1 MTYISSL
8 NSSTIMARASL
19 AQSTDQTAIAME
31 RLSTGVALSS
41 AKDDPSAFYAGSTL
55 GAQISWEA
63 QAVKNISDASSLMN
77 AADGAIEQVKTMLQR
92 IRTLAMQAA
101 NSTAEMD
108 RSALQAEVDQLTNE
122 IDRLTN
128 TAMYNGQRLL
138 QGEQQHREFQVGSR
152 GQDVVVHRFSGFESK
167 EIGAYSYL
175 SAGEGVFAAAASGA
189 DVVRNTG
196 TSEIK
201 LTGNNG
207 KIVQIQ
213 WSADASAAELA
224 QKINEQQASTGVEA
238 KAETQAAL
246 FSRSSTP
253 QIYSLRINEV
263 ATGNFRISGNDVGD
277 AVAAINKISGQT
289 GVQAQEQAGQVVL
302 TDRFGGDI
310 VIENTR
316 QRAGYDTLQV
326 QKLVAQAGGGPE
338 IGAAIGLGLEGESDT
353 VLVSGAVELVSSE
366 VFSLYNQSAVG
377 HFADVQQGT
386 IQEDTT
392 ISTRR
397 GALSLVNGKLYQ
409 GDGDSANVV
418 ALVDAETTDMAAG
431 SLDLNLAYE
440 IDDLV
445 PSSDP
450 FRSWTKIQQRVVLDG
465 QGTLNSHTVPKD
477 LLLPSFANGS
487 LSASGDAAYPEAEVS
502 FDFRQISNAR
512 QPLELQSGPMDLPS
526 VGIVHG
532 PALQSA
538 ESYSLEAGDMLSFD
552 WRGMAGTGDYDVMA
566 YIVDESTGHSEIL
579 MNETGQGGTSSS
591 WTTVSKTIA
600 TPGDY
605 HIVFVSGVRSDQ
617 EVTFQ
622 NGNFESGSAGDTTV
636 PGWQIYTQQLRLGG
650 VDSVAGQPTP
660 NDTVFPATVIGAAPH
675 DGNAPSVANYSVQL
689 ANNSPDG
696 SGLSVQLQSTGVT
709 IPSHGILHGPYLVSD
724 DAVALKPGDS
734 VSFDW
739 QAAGG
744 SDAYDVVGYL
754 VDEDT
759 GEIQELLNETGA
771 TTSASTSWATV
782 ASSIEKEGNYRFVF
796 VAGTWDASG
805 GTAAGANLY
814 IDNVVV
820 DASEQVVQAVQADAA
835 LRIDEITITK
845 NSQNLDPDE
854 FAMLIDRIYGHEEDT
869 GHSYNAQF
877 VGNRIEITSDPIVA
891 NLKSVESIDIRTAA
905 GANGALTIVDHALD
919 YSANSQAELSAVTR
933 SVEFRLE
940 RLLDSSVQMESAK
953 GRILDADFALE
964 SARLARQQMINQL
977 AGFVLT
983 NTNEIL
989 RSSLGM
995 LLR

>member
-1 MTYISSL
+1 
-8 NSSTIMARASL
+8 MARASL

-31 RLSTGVALSS
+31 RLSTGIALGF

-63 QAVKNISDASSLMN
+63 QAVQNISDASSLMN

-108 RSALQAEVDQLTNE
+108 RSALQAEVDQLTTE

-128 TAMYNGQRLL
+128 SSMYNGQRLL
-138 QGEQQHREFQVGSR
+138 KGEQQYREFQVGSR
-152 GQDVVVHRFSGFESK
+152 GQDVVAHRFSGFESK

-175 SAGEGVFAAAASGA
+175 SAGEGAFAAAATKCCEPPALAKSNSPGTTARLSSFSGQRMPVPLNWLKKLMNNRLQRVSRPRQRHRPHCFL
-189 DVVRNTG
+189 VVRSRKSTACVS
-196 TSEIK
+196 TRWPRVIF
-201 LTGNNG
+201 
-207 KIVQIQ
+207 
-213 WSADASAAELA
+213 ASAVMTL
-224 QKINEQQASTGVEA
+224 VM
-238 KAETQAAL
+238 L
-246 FSRSSTP
+246 
-253 QIYSLRINEV
+253 
-263 ATGNFRISGNDVGD
+263 
-277 AVAAINKISGQT
+277 VAAINKISGQT
-289 GVQAQEQAGQVVL
+289 GVQAQEQEGQVVL

-326 QKLVAQAGGGPE
+326 QKLVAQAGSVPE
-338 IGAAIGLGLEGESDT
+338 IGAAIGLGLDGELDT

-392 ISTRR
+392 ISNRR

-409 GDGDSANVV
+409 GDGDSAKVV
-418 ALVDAETTDMAAG
+418 ALVDAGTTDMAAG

-445 PSSDP
+445 SSSDP

-465 QGTLNSHTVPKD
+465 QGTLNRHTVPKD
-477 LLLPSFANGS
+477 LLLPSFANGT

-502 FDFRQISNAR
+502 FDFQQISNAR
-512 QPLELQSGPMDLPS
+512 QPLELQSGPLDLPN

-538 ESYSLEAGDMLSFD
+538 DSYSLEAGDILSFD
-552 WRGMAGTGDYDVMA
+552 WRGMAGTGDYYVMT
-566 YIVDESTGHSEIL
+566 YIVDKSTGHSEIL
-579 MNETGQGGTSSS
+579 MNETGKGGASSN
-591 WTTVSKTIA
+591 WTTVSKTIE

-605 HIVFVSGVRSDQ
+605 HIVIVSGVRSDK

-622 NGNFESGSAGDTTV
+622 NGNFEDGSVGDTTI
-636 PGWQIYTQQLRLGG
+636 PGWQTYTQQLQLGG

-660 NDTVFPATVIGAAPH
+660 NDIVFPATVIGAAPH
-675 DGNAPSVANYSVQL
+675 DGATPSAASYSAQL

-696 SGLSVQLQSTGVT
+696 SGLSVQLQSKGVT
-709 IPSHGILHGPYLVSD
+709 IPGYDILHGPYLVSD

-739 QAAGG
+739 QATGG
-744 SDAYDVVGYL
+744 SDAYDVLGYL

-771 TTSASTSWATV
+771 TTSARTSWATV
-782 ASSIEKEGNYRFVF
+782 SSSIEKEGNYRFVF

-820 DASEQVVQAVQADAA
+820 DASEQVVQADAA
-835 LRIDEITITK
+835 LRIDEVTITK
-845 NSQNLDPDE
+845 DSQNLDPDE
-854 FAMLIDRIYGHEEDT
+854 LAMLIDRVYGHEEDT
-869 GHSYNAQF
+869 GHSYDVQF

-891 NLKSVESIDIRTAA
+891 DLKSVESIGIRTAA
-905 GANGALTIVDHALD
+905 GANAALTIVDHALD
-919 YSANSQAELSAVTR
+919 YSANSQAELSAITR

-940 RLLDSSVQMESAK
+940 RLLDSSVQMESSK

>member
-820 DASEQVVQAVQADAA
+820 DASEQVVQADAA
-835 LRIDEITITK
+835 LRIDEVTITK
-845 NSQNLDPDE
+845 DSQNLDPDE
-854 FAMLIDRIYGHEEDT
+854 LAMLIDRVYGHEEDT
-869 GHSYNAQF
+869 GHSYDVQF

-891 NLKSVESIDIRTAA
+891 DLKSVESIGIRTAA
-905 GANGALTIVDHALD
+905 GANAALTIVDHALD
-919 YSANSQAELSAVTR
+919 YSANSQAELSAITR

-940 RLLDSSVQMESAK
+940 RLLDSSVQMESSK